1 MLKRGLFL
9 FVVLVSL
16 FLPAT
21 AYAQV
26 HARPVST
33 ATLSPSPTNQGTN
46 LSTYSD
52 PVTVTIDATADTGY
66 TVANTY
72 YKIDGGQQQNYSSPF
87 TVSGSGTHSIEYW
100 SVDNA
105 GIEEFPHKSQSFII
119 SPQQGVIN

>member
-1 MLKRGLFL
+1 MNILKRGLFL

-52 PVTVTIDATADTGY
+52 PVTVTIDAPLKTDYTKQEGY
-66 TVANTY
+66 PNNANL
-72 YKIDGGQQQNYSSPF
+72 
-87 TVSGSGTHSIEYW
+87 
-100 SVDNA
+100 
-105 GIEEFPHKSQSFII
+105 
-119 SPQQGVIN
+119 